1 MERNIS
7 CPAVSHIWILYTLS
21 FIFKYIIIG
30 DSSVGKSNIL
40 LKYIHDKF
48 NDDYVTT
55 IGVEFGAKNL
65 NIKDKVYRIQ
75 IWDTAG
81 QEMFRSITR
90 AYYKNSVCACVV
102 YDITRKT
109 SFDNVKSWIEDCKKH
124 SPKTIFLVL
133 IGNKVDLENSREVSY
148 EEGEAAAKQ
157 YGMLFYETSAK
168 TGKNIN
174 EFFEQSC
181 QEIDRRIENGFYNLN
196 RDTCGIK
203 LGVANSENVVLDSKS
218 INETEKK
225 KKKKC
230 CD

>member
-1 MERNIS
+1 MDMDSQN
-7 CPAVSHIWILYTLS
+7 LNFNFLL
-21 FIFKYIIIG
+21 KYIIIG